1 MLAAT
6 AFPSPSAF
14 TQGSSSYSSAPSSPE
29 SVEGARFN
37 VPVDLSDPDQDHDTS
52 ADDPNYRPFHVPGMP
67 EIRRHKYSTS
77 LDVRGFIPVYEY
89 MIGEFPVMWDRHN
102 GVCYG
107 VISCLELILTNVN
120 FQFRFRPFHRHL
132 ESPLQSKNW
141 HCSSRRL
148 QSKPQRDKDQRWILK
163 DSRHMVSI
171 DVFSLLHL
179 PVLPHWQLPFRIP
192 YESARALCRQNAYS
206 IRHYLRPLFGPDF
219 AEECIPPD
227 HPHFGSLLLDPSS
240 GGSTRVSAAR
250 RVSKTVKPRRKSSLS
265 PRRSSRS
272 TPYPERSDSCSS
284 RRPSRQERSSSSC
297 SSSPSSSG
305 RPSRQKTDRVA
316 SRMALSRFLNCDSSR
331 SRSRS
336 VESME
341 TDNDD
346 EDDDLSAVVESPTT
360 TPSPTYP
367 KAFVPYVI
375 SDSGP
380 QLPPLRTPS
389 DQALPRVLP
398 AYVPVYLGGPDQL
411 VPVSH
416 DTLDAVR
423 AASVLLRLSQDS
435 GEKPYRPLQPLPNR
449 VVHDD
454 RAFWICWDH

>member
-1 MLAAT
+1 M
-6 AFPSPSAF
+6 
-14 TQGSSSYSSAPSSPE
+14 
-29 SVEGARFN
+29 
-37 VPVDLSDPDQDHDTS
+37 
-52 ADDPNYRPFHVPGMP
+52 
-67 EIRRHKYSTS
+67 
-77 LDVRGFIPVYEY
+77 
-89 MIGEFPVMWDRHN
+89 
-102 GVCYG
+102 
-107 VISCLELILTNVN
+107 
-120 FQFRFRPFHRHL
+120 
-132 ESPLQSKNW
+132 
-141 HCSSRRL
+141 
-148 QSKPQRDKDQRWILK
+148 
-163 DSRHMVSI
+163 
-171 DVFSLLHL
+171 
-179 PVLPHWQLPFRIP
+179 PFRIP

-367 KAFVPYVI
+367 KAFVSYVI